1 VGTVGDDTLTGTAAN
16 DVLIGGTGNDTL
28 DGGGG
33 TDRLSGGA
41 GADIFV
47 ARNLDGTTTVIDFDG
62 GEGDRLDV
70 TGFGIANF
78 AAFQGLLSAEG
89 PGGHDTRI
97 TFDADTVMI
106 LEDIRLEDLVAA
118 HVTL

>member
-1 VGTVGDDTLTGTAAN
+1 VGTVNNDTLTGTVAN
-16 DVLIGGTGNDTL
+16 DVFFAGTGADTL

-41 GADIFV
+41 GADTFV
-47 ARNLDGTTTVIDFDG
+47 ARNLDGTTTVIDFNG
-62 GEGDRLDV
+62 GEGDRLDI
-70 TGFGIANF
+70 TAFDLADF
-78 AAFQGLLSAEG
+78 ATFEGLLSAEG

-106 LEDIRLEDLVAA
+106 LEDIRLDELVAA
-118 HVTL
+118 HVML